1 MVKVK
6 KVLQIS
12 PFIWR
17 TEPEDGSH
25 VLKRASTLCFD
36 IHHKGLDSTVTVRFC
51 GESTDGQ
58 GFRCDGLSVP
68 KIFRWFIPSWDD
80 KNCLYNVAG
89 ALHDWLYATQGN
101 CGMFTREECDD
112 IFRGLLRESGI
123 GRFKAGCADKAVE
136 WFAGGKSHWKNDSYG
151 VAGLARLEV
160 TRCLC

>member
-12 PFIWR
+12 SFLWR
-17 TEPEDGSH
+17 TEPEDGSR
-25 VLKRASTLCFD
+25 VLKRTATLCFEFEKD
-36 IHHKGLDSTVTVRFC
+36 GFVSTAKMRFC
-51 GESTDGQ
+51 GEATDGQ

-68 KIFRWFIPSWDD
+68 KLFRWLIPSWDD

-89 ALHDWLYATQGN
+89 ALHDWLYATKGN

-123 GRFKAGCADKAVE
+123 NRFRAGCADKAVE
-136 WFAGGKSHWKNDSYG
+136 IFAGNKRHWCNDGYG
-151 VAGLARLEV
+151 VAALARMEV
-160 TRCLC
+160 NRCLL